1 MPAPITVLI
10 VDDSRIFRNALAL
23 SLGEE
28 ADIQVL
34 GSVRNG
40 KKALEFLKNQHVDV
54 ITLDLDMP
62 EMDGMETL
70 KAIRRLNEENR
81 QAPPMGVLVISGHA
95 GSAEDLRR
103 ESLAA
108 GAFAYVPKP
117 IALAGELPLERL
129 RNAVAP
135 RIRSWPRQRCLTPGP
150 PALSPASPPPCAAHA
165 DRMDVILIGVS
176 TGGPKALHRLIPELC
191 RFCDL
196 PILVVQH
203 MPPEFTQSLAE
214 SLSTQ
219 CTHTVVEAEEGMD
232 ITPKTVYIAPGGRHM
247 LVRKHASRIR
257 IQLSD
262 GPPEKGCRPSVDILF
277 RSAAPVWENRILALI
292 LTGMGRDG
300 TQGAATLKRAGAT
313 IFVQDEASS
322 VVWGMPGSV
331 VAAGLSD
338 AIFSLDAMAG
348 AVRQFLSSCVGG

>member
-1 MPAPITVLI
+1 MSSPITVLI

-28 ADIQVL
+28 TDIRVL

-40 KKALEFLKNQHVDV
+40 KKALEFLEKQPVDV
-54 ITLDLDMP
+54 VTLDLDMP

-70 KAIRRLNEENR
+70 KAISALNQKNR
-81 QAPPMGVLVISGHA
+81 HLPPMGVLVVSGHA

-103 ESLAA
+103 ESLAG

-117 IALAGELPLERL
+117 VAVADELPLERL
-129 RNAVAP
+129 RNAIAP
-135 RIRSWPRQRCLTPGP
+135 RIRSWLRQRRLILPAAPRPLT
-150 PALSPASPPPCAAHA
+150 PPPCTAAP
-165 DRMDVILIGVS
+165 DRIEVILIGVS
-176 TGGPKALHRLIPELC
+176 TGGPKALHTLLPQLC
-191 RFCDL
+191 ALCDL

-203 MPPEFTQSLAE
+203 MPAEFTLSLAE
-214 SLSTQ
+214 SLSVT
-219 CTHTVVEAEEGMD
+219 CRHTVVEAEEDME
-232 ITPKTVYIAPGGRHM
+232 ILPQNVYIAPGGRHM
-247 LVRKHASRIR
+247 LVRKTGARVR
-257 IQLSD
+257 VQLSN

-277 RSAAPVWENRILALI
+277 RSAAPVWNHRILALV

-338 AIFSLDAMAG
+338 AIFSLNTLAKAVDQYLHSCSG
-348 AVRQFLSSCVGG
+348 A